1 MTARIRPRTEND
13 LPACATVLREVHA
26 KDGYP
31 VEGVDDALGWLT
43 PPGLTAAWVA
53 ELDGEI
59 VGHALVSEP
68 HDEAAVRLWNKKS
81 DQPVYVLAR
90 LFVTPSAR
98 GGQLGG
104 KLTEKA
110 MQWAQECG
118 HRLVLDV
125 MEKDRVAIRLYEKLG
140 WLYLGDIEHQIN
152 ARAIPARAYCSPPYP
167 GDSRQN
173 KGSG

>member
-13 LPACATVLREVHA
+13 LPACAAALREVHA

-53 ELDGEI
+53 ELDGKA
-59 VGHALVSEP
+59 VGHVLVSEP
-68 HDEAAVRLWNKKS
+68 HDEAAVMLWKEKS

-90 LFVTPSAR
+90 LFVTPAAR
-98 GGQLGG
+98 GHRLGG
-104 KLTEKA
+104 KLTEAA
-110 MQWAQECG
+110 MQWAQERG

-125 MEKDRVAIRLYEKLG
+125 MEKDQKAIRLYENLD
-140 WLYLGDIEHQIN
+140 W
-152 ARAIPARAYCSPPYP
+152 ARLAAIQHDVAGTSIPAQAYVSP
-167 GDSRQN
+167 ST
-173 KGSG
+173 